1 MGSAGHPFSYLRLPF
16 DVLAALDSRG
26 FHYALQPYHHLVRM
40 LHVLVVAAFF
50 GGILQLDLRLMG
62 WRLTLPLR
70 ALTDHVLPWLYATF
84 GAAVITGL
92 ALFFY
97 DPIGVGSHGYFVP
110 KLIFLA
116 LGLANAAIFHRTGY
130 VAALAAQTRMPTSA
144 RIAGAV
150 SLTTWAIVMACAS
163 LNVEG
168 APKVLLR

>member
-1 MGSAGHPFSYLRLPF
+1 MGSAGHPFAYLRLPF
-16 DVLAALDSRG
+16 DLLAALDSRG
-26 FHYALQPYHHLVRM
+26 FHYTLQPYHHLVRM
-40 LHVLVVAAFF
+40 LHVLTVAAFF
-50 GGILQLDLRLMG
+50 GGIMQLDLRLMG
-62 WRLTLPLR
+62 WRATVPLR
-70 ALTDHVLPWLYATF
+70 AFAEHVLPWLYALF
-84 GAAVITGL
+84 GAAVVTGL

-130 VAALAAQTRMPTSA
+130 VAALASQSRLPTSA
-144 RIAGAV
+144 RVAGAV
-150 SLTTWAIVMACAS
+150 SLATWAIVMVCAS

>member
-1 MGSAGHPFSYLRLPF
+1 MGSAGHPFAYLRLPF
-16 DVLAALDSRG
+16 DLLAALDSRG

-40 LHVLVVAAFF
+40 LHVLTVAAFF
-50 GGILQLDLRLMG
+50 GGIMQLDLRLMG
-62 WRLTLPLR
+62 WRATVPLR
-70 ALTDHVLPWLYATF
+70 AFAEHVLPWLYALF
-84 GAAVITGL
+84 GAAVVTGL

-130 VAALAAQTRMPTSA
+130 VAALASQSRLPTSA
-144 RIAGAV
+144 RVAGAV
-150 SLTTWAIVMACAS
+150 SLATWAIVMVCAS